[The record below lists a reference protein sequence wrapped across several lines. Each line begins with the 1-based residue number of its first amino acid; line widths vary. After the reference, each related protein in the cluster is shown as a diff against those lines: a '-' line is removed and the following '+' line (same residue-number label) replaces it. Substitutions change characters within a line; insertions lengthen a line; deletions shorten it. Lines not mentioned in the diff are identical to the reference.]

1 LTDCRPPQFDLDVL
15 HDLAGDKVFERG
27 VAYHQAGQVEILSVE
42 PRRVVARVAGTEDYR
57 SVLTGAGSDIDGTC
71 SCPAFSDW
79 GFCKHLVAVA
89 LTMNDSGE
97 RDFLVGDAVLDKV
110 RRYLLARPI
119 DSLVTLI
126 LDLAER
132 DGTLLGRLELDAA
145 TASDDDDVLLARF
158 RKAIDKAAETD
169 GYVHYREASGW
180 AADVET
186 VLDNI
191 AALVDQGRAAA
202 ALELVD
208 RAISRIEEAIEE
220 VDDSDGQCT
229 DLLGRA
235 QEIHLAA
242 CRIARPDPVRLG
254 EDLYMREVEGEWS
267 TFSGS
272 AERYADVL
280 GDAGLAEMRRLAST
294 AWEKMPPLL
303 GGRRAKDDFASIR
316 SSVEALMDFFA
327 ARDGDTDARIAIRAK
342 DLSTPWRYLTL
353 AQFCLS
359 QGREGEALR
368 FAEEGLWLFEDDPP
382 DERLVTFA
390 ADLNLRLGRTK
401 EAESLLWQAFE
412 RRPSIDLYQ
421 RVRRIGGD
429 AARDRAIASLTARL
443 ATAEPATRWSS
454 PADLLIHVL
463 MAEAMLDDAWT
474 AVRRFG
480 ATQGLQATL
489 AGASEATHPREA
501 LAVYASRVEQ
511 LVEAGGNRNYEE
523 AGRLIARMACL
534 REASE
539 QATYVG
545 GLKMRFRAKRNFMK
559 LLGR

>member
-1 LTDCRPPQFDLDVL
+1 
-15 HDLAGDKVFERG
+15 
-27 VAYHQAGQVEILSVE
+27 
-42 PRRVVARVAGTEDYR
+42 
-57 SVLTGAGSDIDGTC
+57 
-71 SCPAFSDW
+71 
-79 GFCKHLVAVA
+79 
-89 LTMNDSGE
+89 
-97 RDFLVGDAVLDKV
+97 
-110 RRYLLARPI
+110 
-119 DSLVTLI
+119 
-126 LDLAER
+126 
-132 DGTLLGRLELDAA
+132 
-145 TASDDDDVLLARF
+145 
-158 RKAIDKAAETD
+158 
-169 GYVHYREASGW
+169 
-180 AADVET
+180 
-186 VLDNI
+186 
-191 AALVDQGRAAA
+191 
-202 ALELVD
+202 
-208 RAISRIEEAIEE
+208 
-220 VDDSDGQCT
+220 
-229 DLLGRA
+229 
-235 QEIHLAA
+235 
-242 CRIARPDPVRLG
+242 
-254 EDLYMREVEGEWS
+254 
-267 TFSGS
+267 
-272 AERYADVL
+272 
-280 GDAGLAEMRRLAST
+280 
-294 AWEKMPPLL
+294 
-303 GGRRAKDDFASIR
+303 
-316 SSVEALMDFFA
+316 MDFFA